1 MIVPRIFIPLIRK
14 EGFLQAEKL
23 FILACEGTVTEPK
36 YFERLRHSEWFNH
49 SGLVETIVLK
59 KPKNHGNDP
68 VALKNLLK
76 KVKRDYRFKKT
87 DEFWLVV
94 DRDHW
99 EEIHKI
105 SFDVIVR
112 DFEREGN
119 FFLAL
124 SNPCFELWLILHY
137 LDISTL
143 PQSQIRKIELNQRVE
158 SKSCTQS
165 ILGELIG
172 RGYNK
177 IPPRDLLQHTRRA
190 IERAQRL
197 EVSGQK
203 YPTAVGTHVHRLVQ
217 KLIQ

>member
-1 MIVPRIFIPLIRK
+1 M
-14 EGFLQAEKL
+14 
-23 FILACEGTVTEPK
+23 
-36 YFERLRHSEWFNH
+36 
-49 SGLVETIVLK
+49 VETIVLK